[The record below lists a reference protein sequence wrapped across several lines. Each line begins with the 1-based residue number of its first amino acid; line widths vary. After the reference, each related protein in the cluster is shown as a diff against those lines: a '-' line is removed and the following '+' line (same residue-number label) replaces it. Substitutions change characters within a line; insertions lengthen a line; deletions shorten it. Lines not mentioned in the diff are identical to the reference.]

1 MYAKTLRMVELLER
15 INQDTFTLDW
25 VSQET
30 IDAMIKK
37 WLLVELPFYSN
48 EQFRKDKEGIKRAMP
63 IFNSWGL

>member
-1 MYAKTLRMVELLER
+1 MYAKTLKMVELLEI

-30 IDAMIKK
+30 IDAMVKK
-37 WLLVELPFYSN
+37 WLLVEIPFYSN
-48 EQFRKDKEGIKRAMP
+48 EQYKKDKKDLKRAMP